1 MFMWGGNRSEI
12 PGIQG
17 TQPVGC
23 SREAVPVCY
32 VGKLPPLTLCS
43 GIPLS
48 QIPAGWLCA
57 LENSLNNERLFHI
70 SMLQSE
76 WDSRGLIPNCS
87 ASGQRDKRKL
97 DFGSC
102 FGGCWLRELKAAPPR
117 LKVQALNINLKS
129 LHNEV
134 FPPKFYSKIFTL
146 LLGDIISIASEIST
160 SSKQWN
166 CLESIMLN

>member
-12 PGIQG
+12 PGVQG

-32 VGKLPPLTLCS
+32 VGKLPPLTLRS

-48 QIPAGWLCA
+48 QIPAGWFCA
-57 LENSLNNERLFHI
+57 LENSLNMNDSSIFRCC
-70 SMLQSE
+70 QVSE
-76 WDSRGLIPNCS
+76 TAGAWFLI
-87 ASGQRDKRKL
+87 ALLLAGGTSGH

-102 FGGCWLRELKAAPPR
+102 FGGCWLWELKAAPPR

-129 LHNEV
+129 PHNEV
-134 FPPKFYSKIFTL
+134 FPPNFYSKIFTL

-166 CLESIMLN
+166 CLESIMLY